1 MENEDKM
8 VLQKSR
14 KNKDPE
20 RGDNSIIYKESS
32 SKDTEY

>member
-8 VLQKSR
+8 VR
-14 KNKDPE
+14 TKNPE

-32 SKDTEY
+32 SKDPEY